1 MLSPLS
7 HLPRSWSPLLSRL
20 TAFEPFAAF
29 DELPFQAVIL
39 RFSHLFSDQPHGT
52 RAWPSSRRVLT
63 RRWSICARKWQ
74 SARYGR
80 DCGGAVRGK
89 SWTKEK
95 SGGKHIRMRVRGKSR
110 TRENGREYLVGKPH
124 NYPLMLFD
132 YCAGD
137 FVVSECFKIRQKLVE
152 IIVIL
157 TFCNA
162 ISKVYSRLTS
172 HLIA

>member
-7 HLPRSWSPLLSRL
+7 HLPHSWSPLLSQP
-20 TAFEPFAAF
+20 TAFEPFAVF
-29 DELPFQAVIL
+29 DELRFRAVIL
-39 RFSHLFSDQPHGT
+39 RFSPLSSDQPHGT
-52 RAWPSSRRVLT
+52 RAWPSSRKVLT

-74 SARYGR
+74 SVRYGR

-124 NYPLMLFD
+124 NCPKNAFRLLRRGFCGIRMFQN
-132 YCAGD
+132 
-137 FVVSECFKIRQKLVE
+137 SSKI
-152 IIVIL
+152 
-157 TFCNA
+157 
-162 ISKVYSRLTS
+162 S
-172 HLIA
+172 